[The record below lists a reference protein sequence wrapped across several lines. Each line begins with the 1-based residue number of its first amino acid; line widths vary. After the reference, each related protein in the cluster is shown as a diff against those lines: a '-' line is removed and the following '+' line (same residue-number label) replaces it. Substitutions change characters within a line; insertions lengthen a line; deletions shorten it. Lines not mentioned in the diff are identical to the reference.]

1 MFLEQCIA
9 QGDRSFLQVPGTLEV
24 GPLQLGGE
32 QKTRAHLSHGAM
44 TKLSVNLNKFALLR
58 NSRGKNLPN
67 LVAMARRCIK
77 TGVHG
82 ITVHPRPD
90 QRHTKYQDV
99 YDLAAVTAE
108 HSVEFNIEGNPTPFF
123 LDIVKK
129 TKPTQCTLVPDAPQ
143 QLTSDHGWDLHQ
155 DRNRLQPIIAEL
167 QQAGI
172 RASIF
177 LDPDLSQVDRVPATG
192 ADRIELY
199 TEAYADAFGGDSQG
213 EVLHKYRRAA
223 LHAQQL
229 GLGVNAGHD
238 LNLKNLSLFLTI
250 PGILEVS
257 IGHAIAVDSLDYG
270 LENCLN
276 KYLNIVQTI

>member
-1 MFLEQCIA
+1 
-9 QGDRSFLQVPGTLEV
+9 
-24 GPLQLGGE
+24 
-32 QKTRAHLSHGAM
+32 M

-67 LVAMARRCIK
+67 LVTVARRCIES
-77 TGVHG
+77 GIHG

-90 QRHTKYQDV
+90 QRHTTYQDV
-99 YDLAAVTAE
+99 NDLAAVTAE
-108 HSVEFNIEGNPTPFF
+108 YSVEFNIEGNPTPFF
-123 LDIVKK
+123 LDMVKK
-129 TKPTQCTLVPDAPQ
+129 TKPTQCTLVPDTPQ
-143 QLTSDHGWDLHQ
+143 QLTSDHGWDLLL
-155 DRNRLQPIIAEL
+155 DGNRLRPIITEL

-177 LDPDLSQVDRVPATG
+177 LDPDLAQVDQALAIG

-199 TEAYADAFGGDSQG
+199 TEAYAEAFGGDVQE
-213 EVLHKYRRAA
+213 EVFHKYRRAA

-238 LNLKNLSLFLTI
+238 LNIKNLRFFLTI

-257 IGHAIAVDSLDYG
+257 IGHAIVMDSLYYG
-270 LENCLN
+270 LENCLQR
-276 KYLNIVQTI
+276 YLKIVKPN